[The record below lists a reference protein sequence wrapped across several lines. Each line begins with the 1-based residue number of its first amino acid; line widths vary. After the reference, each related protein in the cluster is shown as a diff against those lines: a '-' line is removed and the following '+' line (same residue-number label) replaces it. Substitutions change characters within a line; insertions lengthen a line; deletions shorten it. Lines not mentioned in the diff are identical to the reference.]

1 MGNPFPLV
9 FAPARSCRAW
19 VSWCCLPRNN
29 AWSPHFWDMSQVLVA
44 TVLWLLRSGDSTEA
58 RIGTSVSLGLAA
70 LVTMVAALI
79 MTTMSSLDE

>member
-1 MGNPFPLV
+1 
-9 FAPARSCRAW
+9 
-19 VSWCCLPRNN
+19 
-29 AWSPHFWDMSQVLVA
+29 MSQVLVA
-44 TVLWLLRSGDSTEA
+44 TVLWLLRSGDSTET